1 MQRVFRS
8 AALLAVMAW
17 PALYAAPALAQ
28 RPPGA
33 NPPPHANTPA
43 AAAGSIDITYV
54 TPGDPRLRAVAERVK
69 QRKVLEQLQ
78 LFLSPLQL
86 PKRLAVRFD
95 QCGGSLVKPYQP
107 GGPVTLCYEYVEQIE
122 TYAPF
127 EANIIVG
134 PGLSTRENQGYLRR
148 DDLLVGPVVMVA
160 LHEVALAAFD
170 LLQIPVW
177 GNLDES
183 ADRVAGFIMTRFGR
197 DVAWKTLMS
206 VAWYISQT
214 SITGIGID
222 FSYVRTSGAHSF
234 YNYLCM
240 AYGSD
245 PQAFAF
251 LTRNLDIPGN
261 RKDWCAYDFQQVRYA
276 FDTTI
281 LPHVNQ
287 DQLRKVQAIQWLA
300 PAR

>member
-1 MQRVFRS
+1 MKRLLSS
-8 AALLAVMAW
+8 AACLAAIAW
-17 PALYAAPALAQ
+17 MPLQATPALAQ
-28 RPPGA
+28 GLPR
-33 NPPPHANTPA
+33 
-43 AAAGSIDITYV
+43 GSM
-54 TPGDPRLRAVAERVK
+54 PAVAAVGQIDVSYATPTDPKLKPVADRVK

-86 PKRLAVRFD
+86 PRRLAVRFD
-95 QCGGSLVKPYQP
+95 QCGGALIKPYQP
-107 GGPVTLCYEYVEQIE
+107 GGPVTLCYEYVAQIE
-122 TYAPF
+122 AYAPF

-134 PGLSTRENQGYLRR
+134 PGLSTGENRGFLRR
-148 DDLLVGPVVMVA
+148 DELLVGPVVMVA
-160 LHEVALAAFD
+160 LHQVALAVFD
-170 LLQIPVW
+170 ILQVPVW

-183 ADRVAGFIMTRFGR
+183 ADRVAGFIMSQFGK

-222 FSYVRTSGAHSF
+222 FSYVRSSDAHSF

-245 PQAFAF
+245 PNAFAF

-261 RKDWCAYDFQQVRYA
+261 RKDWCSYDFSQVRYA
-276 FDTTI
+276 FDQTI

-287 DQLRKVQAIQWLA
+287 DQLKKIQAMQWL
-300 PAR
+300 PAAQ